1 MSKVTDL
8 TLTYSNEMKG
18 VSLDDFCTVEKEGW
32 NAKMLHIYSHAGTH
46 LDAPHHFGVKGP
58 YVDEISVEKF
68 IGKAWL
74 LDLSGIEP
82 KALINVA
89 DLGDLQTKVKTGDSL
104 VIKTGWSNRITE
116 TSYRDELPRISEGL
130 ALWLAERKIK
140 MLAVE
145 PPSVADV
152 NNLDEVTSIHKILL
166 GAEIVI
172 IEGITNLSALKNE
185 TFTLIALPIKIEN
198 GDGAP
203 ARVIAIEE

>member
-1 MSKVTDL
+1 MSKIIDL
-8 TLTYSNEMKG
+8 TLTYKNGMKG
-18 VSLDDFCTVEKEGW
+18 VSLEDHYTLEKQGW

-58 YVDEISVEKF
+58 FVDEIAVEKF

-82 KALINVA
+82 KGLMKLA
-89 DLGDLQTKVKTGDSL
+89 DLGTLQGKIQAGDSL
-104 VIKTGWSNRITE
+104 VIKTGWSKRLAE
-116 TSYRDELPRISEGL
+116 DSYRDELPRISEEL
-130 ALWLAERKIK
+130 ALWLAAKKIK

-152 NNLDEVTSIHKILL
+152 NNLEEVSLIHKILL

-172 IEGITNLSALKNE
+172 IEGLTNLDALSSE
-185 TFTLIALPIKIEN
+185 HFTLIALPLKIEN

-203 ARVIAIEE
+203 ARVIAMEG